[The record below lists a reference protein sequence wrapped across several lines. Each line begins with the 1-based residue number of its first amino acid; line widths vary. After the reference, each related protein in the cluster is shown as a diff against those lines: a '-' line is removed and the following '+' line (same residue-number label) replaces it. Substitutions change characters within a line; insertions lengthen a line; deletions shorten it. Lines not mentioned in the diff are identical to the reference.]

1 MTLPGKN
8 GRLSASGFTPSL
20 NPTKIT
26 THTHTHTFKVIIQA
40 GKIKGYIIAI
50 K

>member
-1 MTLPGKN
+1 MTLLDKN

-20 NPTKIT
+20 NPTKT